1 MKNIEMRQ
9 SGQVSVCRC
18 LVLNYSDLSVLAPTR
33 FKRFLDQKKRVQR
46 ICLDSPTQIPFSM
59 HATPTYLHC
68 LQFLNFFF
76 FKEKKIKHK
85 WPKRVGFHLKKGK
98 YFLLNL
104 LLNNLLPERTY

>member
-68 LQFLNFFF
+68 LQFLNYIFF
-76 FKEKKIKHK
+76 FKKKNKAQMAKEGGIS
-85 WPKRVGFHLKKGK
+85 FEKGK

>member
-68 LQFLNFFF
+68 LQFLNYIFF
-76 FKEKKIKHK
+76 
-85 WPKRVGFHLKKGK
+85 LKKK
-98 YFLLNL
+98 K
-104 LLNNLLPERTY
+104 